1 MIYHYTSVDTLLK
14 ILESQSLWASDLSKM
29 NDPQEFI
36 AGLEI
41 LRDLFSQRFPD
52 SIDWLNHNQI
62 VGSNNQQ
69 LLLGCSFSN
78 ELDDLSQWRAYGD
91 DGCGVVI
98 GIDESIFR
106 SHNTVTLPRFYREDE
121 KPVSYVHLFNVIYS
135 KQELVEKAL
144 DLFESV
150 GDFTN
155 DRADS
160 FALSLGISRLA
171 CSYKAGFYHSES
183 EVRALIEHSKRSE
196 LYLEEDLKDIQLF
209 DLKFRTSK
217 YGLIPYCNLMLGSQ
231 ENSAIKQIVLGPK
244 CNVTSEELDFMLM
257 ATGYRDVCIDKS
269 KGSYR

>member
-29 NDPQEFI
+29 NDPQEFT

-41 LRDLFSQRFPD
+41 LRDLFSETFPD
-52 SIDWLNHNQI
+52 SIDWFNHNQI

-78 ELDDLSQWRAYGD
+78 MSDDLSQWRAYGD

-98 GIDESIFR
+98 GVDESILR
-106 SHNTVTLPRFYREDE
+106 SHNSMTLPRFYIEDE
-121 KPVSYVHLFNVIYS
+121 KPTSYVHLFNVIYT
-135 KQELVEKAL
+135 KQELVAKAN
-144 DLFESV
+144 DLFSSA

-155 DRADS
+155 DRVDS
-160 FALSLGISRLA
+160 LGLSLGISRLA
-171 CSYKAGFYHSES
+171 CSYKADFYHSES
-183 EVRALIEHSKRSE
+183 EVRAIIEHSKRSE
-196 LYLEEDLKDIQLF
+196 LYLEEDLKSKQTL

-217 YGLIPYCNLMLGSQ
+217 YGLISYCNLMLGPQ
-231 ENSAIKQIVLGPK
+231 ENTAIKQIVLGPK
-244 CNVTSEELDFMLM
+244 CNVTSEELRFMLM
-257 ATGYRDVCIDKS
+257 ATGYGDVSIDKS